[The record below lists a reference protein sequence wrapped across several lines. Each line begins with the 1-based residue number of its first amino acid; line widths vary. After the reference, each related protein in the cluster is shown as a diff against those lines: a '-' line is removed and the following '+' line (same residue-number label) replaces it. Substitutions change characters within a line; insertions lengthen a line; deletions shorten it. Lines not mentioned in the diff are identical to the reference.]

1 MNHILKHNMK
11 SYSIIF
17 LIGII
22 IGCICRLLDYLP
34 ADTLWSFSSVQTLL
48 GFWIISCTVIVML
61 SDSHLCAGI
70 STFLYLFGMTFS
82 FYALQAVLG
91 EFIPLFSGGFRTTL
105 FIMFT
110 LASIPC
116 AIAAF
121 VLHFWNKDH
130 IINSVLY
137 SLPIAALLAETIAI
151 VLYFI
156 EHQTFLFQLIM
167 NVIGVIVF
175 TCMFYKKTKSKIVFI
190 ISLVVCPLIFYIIL
204 PW

>member
-22 IGCICRLLDYLP
+22 IGCICRLLDYFP
-34 ADTLWSFSSVQTLL
+34 SDTLWSFSSPQTLL
-48 GFWIISCTVIVML
+48 GFWIITCTIIVMM
-61 SDSHLCAGI
+61 SNSNICAGI
-70 STFLYLFGMTFS
+70 STFLYLFGMTLS
-82 FYALQAVLG
+82 FYALQAILG
-91 EFIPLFSGGFRTTL
+91 KFIPLFSGGFRITL

-121 VLHFWNKDH
+121 ILHYWNKDH

-137 SLPIAALLAETIAI
+137 SLPIATLIAETIA
-151 VLYFI
+151 VLFYFI
-156 EHQTFLFQLIM
+156 EHRTFLFQLIM
-167 NVIGVIVF
+167 DITGVIAF
-175 TCMFYKKTKSKIVFI
+175 TCIFFKKAKNKIVFI
-190 ISLVVCPLIFYIIL
+190 VSLLALPLIFYRIL